1 MNKIQK
7 EQDKNV
13 NEKVNQKNN
22 LRDNSNDNCCKAKS
36 FVYNQIKKYLIYK
49 I

>member
-13 NEKVNQKNN
+13 NEKVNQK
-22 LRDNSNDNCCKAKS
+22 KMS
-36 FVYNQIKKYLIYK
+36 FYYK
-49 I
+49 FQK